1 MVNMQTIDEDA
12 RRRFESDW
20 LAGQSLS
27 IRNYLPKPDQNSYL
41 GTLEELVCIDLEF
54 RWKPS
59 DRQYSESNQTV
70 TSGQATVQT
79 RVEDYIREFPELNS
93 TEVIQRLV
101 EQEILVRIQS
111 GYVVE
116 PSEFASRFPEVTIDE
131 SLFTEVGDKETVVFA
146 GCAAQA
152 QSWVEF
158 PQPFGSYEL
167 LEILGSGGMGSVYR
181 ARQEAAG
188 REVAVK
194 IADLDHVSPQGRA
207 QLVQRFQT
215 EALTAASV
223 THDHIVPIYDVGV
236 HDERPYIAMQMV
248 AGGDLSVMSKAEPL
262 LPKRAAKYIH
272 GIASALHQAHKKGL
286 LHRDIKPGNILLDA
300 SNDRAMLTDFGLA
313 RFLADDTGMTQ
324 TGQLLGTPSFMPPEQ
339 IKDSSNIDARADVY
353 ALGGTL
359 YQLLTGKPPFK
370 AADMHETLRQVAAED
385 AVAPRIINSAIDRD
399 IDTICVKCLEKEP
412 EARYQTADEL
422 AVDLHL
428 YLEGKPI
435 LSRPAGP
442 IKRLVKWCK
451 RNKAIAAA
459 QATAVAAAVITIA
472 IVSVAWWTTAEAL
485 ANEQVALRKETVALG
500 KETEARQ
507 AEMKARVR
515 AEEARDTFSS
525 SFNEMYAQFSSEP
538 AFNMPSLEP
547 LRLQFLRDSKVRFES
562 LIAVFQDDETLVID
576 NAIALSAIADLNAEL
591 KLAPDEIKIS
601 LDSALAAFDMIPP
614 EIRKKKPE
622 VLAAESNMFLLKG
635 KQGFRSGKVDV
646 ARASFLRCT
655 ELRQQWSKVKPESL
669 EAKRKLANAVM
680 NEGVLYRKQ
689 AQLLAIAEQG
699 EEANEALAIAE
710 GRLMDAQQIRSL
722 AMEKASSMMLLRL
735 KRDFARAQFNLAFV
749 FLSGGELAE
758 CITYLESASRALG
771 DLAHEVQD
779 DQGLWLDFV
788 SARIRLAELSA
799 EQPGFNPKSEQGKV
813 YRDGILGALKD
824 IGALAKLRDRNT
836 ELQLNLLGEYQNG
849 LDALVSVGHLDQ
861 TRDRLRDFEKLADS
875 VDERWR
881 DEISAEAPASLVVL
895 KWNYLKHQ
903 AFLAQGFEDSDA
915 VAKVEEAISA
925 YESRSDLISSSPR
938 IASDLEMLRNAL
950 RALRAAPAP

>member
-1 MVNMQTIDEDA
+1 MHTIDEDA

-27 IRNYLPKPDQNSYL
+27 IRDYLPKPDKNSYL

-59 DRQYSESNQTV
+59 DRQDSESNQTV

-93 TEVIQRLV
+93 SEVIQRLV

-131 SLFTEVGDKETVVFA
+131 SLFTEVGDKETVIGA
-146 GCAAQA
+146 GSAPQA

-167 LEILGSGGMGSVYR
+167 LEVLGRGGMGSVYR

-194 IADLDHVSPQGRA
+194 IAELDHVSPQGRA

-248 AGGDLSVMSKAEPL
+248 AGGDLSGMSKAEPL
-262 LPKRAAKYIH
+262 LPKRAAKYIY
-272 GIASALHQAHKKGL
+272 GIASALHQAHEKGL

-313 RFLADDTGMTQ
+313 RFLEDDAGMTQ

-339 IKDSSNIDARADVY
+339 IKNSSNIDARADVY
-353 ALGGTL
+353 SLGGTL

-385 AVAPRIINSAIDRD
+385 AVAPRMINTAIDRD
-399 IDTICVKCLEKEP
+399 IDTICLKCLEKEP

-442 IKRLVKWCK
+442 MKRLVKWCK

-459 QATAVAAAVITIA
+459 QATAVVAAIITIA
-472 IVSVAWWTTAEAL
+472 IVSIAWWTTAEAL
-485 ANEQVALRKETVALG
+485 ANEQIALGKEKVALG

-507 AEMKARVR
+507 AESKARVR
-515 AEEARDTFSS
+515 AEKARDTFSS
-525 SFNEMYAQFSSEP
+525 SFNGMYAQFSSEP

-547 LRLQFLRDSKVRFES
+547 LKLQFLRDSKARFES
-562 LIAVFQDDETLVID
+562 LAALFQDDETLVVD

-591 KLAPDEIKIS
+591 KLASEEVNSS
-601 LDSALAAFDMIPP
+601 LDSALAAFDSIPADLR
-614 EIRKKKPE
+614 RKQPE
-622 VLAAESNMFLLKG
+622 VLAAESNMLLLRG
-635 KQGFRSGKVDV
+635 KQEFRSGDV
-646 ARASFLRCT
+646 AAAKSSFLRCT
-655 ELRQQWSKVKPESL
+655 ALRQQWSKVEPDSF

-680 NEGVLYRKQ
+680 NEGVWYRRQ
-689 AQLLAIAEQG
+689 AQLLAIAQQG
-699 EEANEALAIAE
+699 ADANEALAIAE
-710 GRLMDAQQIRSL
+710 GKLMDAQQIRSL
-722 AMEKASSMMLLRL
+722 AMEKANPMMLLRL
-735 KRDFARAQFNLAFV
+735 KRDYAKAQFNLAFV

-758 CITYLESASRALG
+758 CVSYLESASRAFG

-779 DQGLWLDFV
+779 DQGLWLEFV
-788 SARIRLAELSA
+788 RARIRLAELSA
-799 EQPGFNPKSEQGKV
+799 ELPGFKPKSEQGKV
-813 YRDGILGALKD
+813 YRDGILAALKD
-824 IGALAKLRDRNT
+824 IGALAKLRDRNK
-836 ELQLNLLGEYQNG
+836 ELQLVLLGEYQNG
-849 LDALVSVGHLDQ
+849 LDALLSVGHLDQ
-861 TRDRLRDFEKLADS
+861 TRDRLPDFESLADS
-875 VDERWR
+875 VDENWR
-881 DEISAEAPASLVVL
+881 DEISTESSLSLVVL
-895 KWNYLKHQ
+895 KCNYLKHQ
-903 AFLAQGFEDSDA
+903 AFLTQGFQESDA
-915 VAKVEEAISA
+915 VAKVEEAIAA
-925 YESRSDLISSSPR
+925 YESRPDLISSSPR

-950 RALRAAPAP
+950 RALREAPTQ

>member
-131 SLFTEVGDKETVVFA
+131 SLFTEVGDKETVLFA

-799 EQPGFNPKSEQGKV
+799 EQPGYNPKSEQGKV

-861 TRDRLRDFEKLADS
+861 ARDRLRDFEKLADS

>member
-1 MVNMQTIDEDA
+1 MGNMQTIDEYA

-27 IRNYLPKPDQNSYL
+27 IRDYLPKPDKNSYL
-41 GTLEELVCIDLEF
+41 GTLEELVCIDMEF

-59 DRQYSESNQTV
+59 DRQYSEPNQTV

-93 TEVIQRLV
+93 SEVIQRLV

-131 SLFTEVGDKETVVFA
+131 SLFTEVYDKETVVFA
-146 GCAAQA
+146 RGGAEA

-158 PQPFGSYEL
+158 PQLFGSYEL
-167 LEILGSGGMGSVYR
+167 LEVLGRGGMGSVYR

-194 IADLDHVSPQGRA
+194 IAELDHVSPQGRA

-236 HDERPYIAMQMV
+236 HEERPYIAMQMV
-248 AGGDLSVMSKAEPL
+248 AGGDLSGMSKAEPL

-272 GIASALHQAHKKGL
+272 GIANALHQAHEKGL

-313 RFLADDTGMTQ
+313 RFLEDDAGMTQ

-339 IKDSSNIDARADVY
+339 IKNSSNIDARADVY
-353 ALGGTL
+353 SLGGTL

-370 AADMHETLRQVAAED
+370 AADMHETLRQVTSDD
-385 AVAPRIINSAIDRD
+385 AVAPRMINSAIDHD

-442 IKRLVKWCK
+442 MKRLVKWCK

-459 QATAVAAAVITIA
+459 QATAVTAAIITIA
-472 IVSVAWWTTAEAL
+472 SISVAWWTTAEAL
-485 ANEQVALRKETVALG
+485 ANEQIALEKETVALG
-500 KETEARQ
+500 KEAEARQ
-507 AEMKARVR
+507 REAKARVR
-515 AEEARDTFSS
+515 AEKARDTFSS
-525 SFNEMYAQFSSEP
+525 SFNGMYAQFSTEP

-547 LRLQFLRDSKVRFES
+547 LKLQFLRDSKVRFEA
-562 LIAVFQDDETLVID
+562 LIAVFQDDETLVVD

-591 KLAPDEIKIS
+591 KLAPEEINSS
-601 LDSALAAFDMIPP
+601 LDSALAALDIIQP

-635 KQGFRSGKVDV
+635 KQEFRSGNVD
-646 ARASFLRCT
+646 AATTSFLRCT
-655 ELRQQWSKVKPESL
+655 ELRRQWSTLKPESL

-680 NEGVLYRKQ
+680 NEGVLYRRQ

-699 EEANEALAIAE
+699 EEANEVLAIAE
-710 GRLMDAQQIRSL
+710 GRLMDAQQIRTL
-722 AMEKASSMMLLRL
+722 AMEEANPMMLLRL

-749 FLSGGELAE
+749 FLSGGELGE
-758 CITYLESASRALG
+758 CLSYLESASRTLG

-788 SARIRLAELSA
+788 RARIRLAELSA
-799 EQPGFNPKSEQGKV
+799 EQSGFNPKSEQGRV

-824 IGALAKLRDRNT
+824 IGALAKLRDPNS
-836 ELQLNLLGEYQNG
+836 ELQLDLLGEYQNG
-849 LDALVSVGHLDQ
+849 LDALLSVGHLDQ
-861 TRDRLRDFEKLADS
+861 TRDRIRDFENLADS

-881 DEISAEAPASLVVL
+881 DEISAEGPSSLVVL

-903 AFLAQGFEDSDA
+903 AFLAQGFEDPDA
-915 VAKVEEAISA
+915 VAKVEEAIAA
-925 YESRSDLISSSPR
+925 YESRPDLISSSER
-938 IASDLEMLRNAL
+938 NASDLEMLRNAL